1 MSEARPVAWER
12 FSHDPRAEANAPL
25 RASDLD
31 RNVALDALSAAYA
44 DGRLDREEH
53 EQRCSVVQASKTLG
67 DLLAQLRDLTP
78 DAGQAGLVLAT
89 PAMMERRAEE
99 AYLRIRQRAVSSFLI
114 PSLICWGIWALTAF
128 GPDGFH
134 PGFPWPIF
142 VMLGTSVRALSV
154 ILNRSEVIAEQQRR
168 IEKHERRRIEK
179 RPG

>member
-1 MSEARPVAWER
+1 MAWER
-12 FSHDPRAEANAPL
+12 FSHDPRAETNAPL

-53 EQRCSVVQASKTLG
+53 DQRSSVVQGSKTLG
-67 DLLAQLRDLTP
+67 DLLGQLRDLTP
-78 DAGQAGLVLAT
+78 DAGQAGLVLAS

-114 PSLICWGIWALTAF
+114 PTLICWGIWALTSR
-128 GPDGFH
+128 DTE
-134 PGFPWPIF
+134 FPWPVF
-142 VMLGTSVRALSV
+142 VMLFTGVRLLSV
-154 ILNRSEVIAEQQRR
+154 ILNRRDLIAEQRRR

-179 RPG
+179 RPR

>member
-1 MSEARPVAWER
+1 M
-12 FSHDPRAEANAPL
+12 
-25 RASDLD
+25 
-31 RNVALDALSAAYA
+31 
-44 DGRLDREEH
+44 
-53 EQRCSVVQASKTLG
+53 
-67 DLLAQLRDLTP
+67 
-78 DAGQAGLVLAT
+78 LAT

-134 PGFPWPIF
+134 PGLPWPIF